1 MNWNMLL
8 FVVFPY
14 IAVVVAIVGTVYR
27 MLRRP
32 FTVSSLS
39 SQLLESRK
47 LFWGSV
53 PFHWGIVLI
62 LLAHLFA
69 LILPGGIEV
78 WNRVPIRLYVLEFTG
93 LALALWA
100 LFGLGML
107 IYRRVSVGKIR
118 AVTTPMDLVILG
130 LLTAQVITGILIAT
144 VYRFGSYWGTGVFV
158 PYVQSLV
165 TLQPRPELV
174 APLPFILQFHA
185 FLFFL
190 FLVVFPFSR
199 LAHIITLPL
208 GYLTRPFQLVKWVR
222 RDRPVERER
231 EPVGAGRIYGDSGA

>member
-14 IAVVVAIVGTVYR
+14 AAMVLAIVGTVYR
-27 MLRRP
+27 MIRRP

-39 SQLLESRK
+39 SQLLEGRQ

-53 PFHWGIVLI
+53 PFHWGILVI
-62 LLAHLFA
+62 LAAHFVA
-69 LILPGGIEV
+69 LILPAGIEV
-78 WNRVPIRLYVLEFTG
+78 WNRVPIRLYLLEITG

-107 IYRRVSVGKIR
+107 IYRRVSVSKIR
-118 AVTTPMDLVILG
+118 AVTTRMDLVVLG
-130 LLTAQVITGILIAT
+130 LLLLQVITGILIAT
-144 VYRFGSYWGTGVFV
+144 VYRFGSHWGTGVFV
-158 PYVQSLV
+158 PYVQSLFV
-165 TLQPRPELV
+165 LQPRPELV
-174 APLPFILQFHA
+174 APLPFVLQFHA
-185 FLFFL
+185 SLFFA

-199 LAHIITLPL
+199 LVHIITVPF

-222 RDRPVERER
+222 RDRPVSSER
-231 EPVGAGRIYGDSGA
+231 EPVGAGRR

>member
-1 MNWNMLL
+1 MNWNLLL

-14 IAVVVAIVGTVYR
+14 AAIILAVVGTVYR
-27 MLRRP
+27 MIRRP

-62 LLAHLFA
+62 LAAHLVA
-69 LILPGGIEV
+69 LILPAGIEL
-78 WNRVPIRLYVLEFTG
+78 WNRAPIRLYVLEVTG

-107 IYRRVSVGKIR
+107 VLRRVSVSKIR
-118 AVTTPMDLVILG
+118 AVTTRMDVVVLG
-130 LLTAQVITGILIAT
+130 LLLAQVVTGILIAT

-158 PYVQSLV
+158 PYVQSLF

-174 APLPFILQFHA
+174 APLPFILQAHA
-185 FLFFL
+185 FLFFV

-199 LAHIITLPL
+199 LVHIVTVPL
-208 GYLTRPFQLVKWVR
+208 GYLARPFQLVKWVR
-222 RDRPVERER
+222 RDRPVERE
-231 EPVGAGRIYGDSGA
+231 PVGAGRA

>member
-14 IAVVVAIVGTVYR
+14 VAIVIAIIGTIYR
-27 MLRRP
+27 LVRRP

-39 SQLLESRK
+39 SQLLEGRK

-53 PFHWGIVLI
+53 PFHWGLVLV
-62 LLAHLFA
+62 LLAHFVA
-69 LILPGGIEV
+69 LILPAGIEV
-78 WNRVPIRLYVLEFTG
+78 WNRVPIRLYLLEITG

-107 IYRRVSVGKIR
+107 IYRRVGVSKIR
-118 AVTTPMDLVILG
+118 AVTSRMDLVVLG
-130 LLTAQVITGILIAT
+130 LLVLQVITGILIAT

-158 PYVQSLV
+158 PYVQSLFV
-165 TLQPRPELV
+165 LQPRPELI

-185 FLFFL
+185 SLFFV

-199 LAHIITLPL
+199 LVHIITLPL
-208 GYLTRPFQLVKWVR
+208 RYLTRPFQLVKWLR
-222 RDRPVERER
+222 RDTPVERET
-231 EPVGAGRIYGDSGA
+231 VGAGRV

>member
-14 IAVVVAIVGTVYR
+14 VAIAIAIVGTVYR
-27 MLRRP
+27 MVRRP

-39 SQLLESRK
+39 SQLLEGRK

-53 PFHWGIVLI
+53 PFHWGLVVV
-62 LLAHLFA
+62 LLAHFVA
-69 LILPGGIEV
+69 LILPAGIEV
-78 WNRVPIRLYVLEFTG
+78 WNRVPIRLYLLEITG

-107 IYRRVSVGKIR
+107 IYRRVGVGKIR
-118 AVTTPMDLVILG
+118 AVTTRMDLVVLG
-130 LLTAQVITGILIAT
+130 LLVLQVITGILIAT

-158 PYVQSLV
+158 PYVQSLFV
-165 TLQPRPELV
+165 LQPRPELI

-185 FLFFL
+185 SLFFV
-190 FLVVFPFSR
+190 FLLVFPFSR
-199 LAHIITLPL
+199 LVHIITLPVR
-208 GYLTRPFQLVKWVR
+208 YLTRPFQLVKWVR
-222 RDRPVERER
+222 RDRPVGPER
-231 EPVGAGRIYGDSGA
+231 EPVGAGRV

>member
-14 IAVVVAIVGTVYR
+14 VAIAIAIVGTVYR
-27 MLRRP
+27 MIRRP

-39 SQLLESRK
+39 SQLLEGRK

-53 PFHWGIVLI
+53 PFHWGLVLV
-62 LLAHLFA
+62 LVAHFVA
-69 LILPGGIEV
+69 LILPAGIEV
-78 WNRVPIRLYVLEFTG
+78 WNRVPIRLYLLEITG

-107 IYRRVSVGKIR
+107 IYRRVSVSKIR
-118 AVTTPMDLVILG
+118 AVTTRMDLVVLG
-130 LLTAQVITGILIAT
+130 LLLAQVLTGVLIAT

-158 PYVQSLV
+158 PYVQSLFV
-165 TLQPRPELV
+165 LQPRPELI

-185 FLFFL
+185 SLFFV

-199 LAHIITLPL
+199 LVHIITLPL
-208 GYLTRPFQLVKWVR
+208 RYLTRPFQLVKWVR
-222 RDRPVERER
+222 RDRPVSSER
-231 EPVGAGRIYGDSGA
+231 EPVGAGRA

>member
-14 IAVVVAIVGTVYR
+14 VAIVVAVVGTVYR
-27 MLRRP
+27 MIRRP

-39 SQLLESRK
+39 SQLLEGRR

-62 LLAHLFA
+62 LAAHFLA
-69 LILPGGIEV
+69 LILPAGIEV
-78 WNRVPIRLYVLEFTG
+78 WNRVPIRLYLLEITG

-107 IYRRVSVGKIR
+107 IYRRVGVSKIR
-118 AVTTPMDLVILG
+118 VVTTRMDLVVLG
-130 LLTAQVITGILIAT
+130 LLLLQVVTGILIAT

-158 PYVQSLV
+158 PYVQSLFV
-165 TLQPRPELV
+165 LQPRPELI

-185 FLFFL
+185 SLFFV

-199 LAHIITLPL
+199 LVHMITVPL
-208 GYLTRPFQLVKWVR
+208 RYLTRPFQLVKWLR
-222 RDRPVERER
+222 RDRPVEPER
-231 EPVGAGRIYGDSGA
+231 EPVGAGRA

>member
-1 MNWNMLL
+1 MLL

-14 IAVVVAIVGTVYR
+14 VAVAVAIIGTVYR

-39 SQLLESRK
+39 SQLLEGRK

-53 PFHWGIVLI
+53 PFHWGLVVV
-62 LLAHLFA
+62 LLAHFVA
-69 LILPGGIEV
+69 LILPAGIEV
-78 WNRVPIRLYVLEFTG
+78 WNRVPIRLYLLEITG

-107 IYRRVSVGKIR
+107 IYRRVGVSKIR
-118 AVTTPMDLVILG
+118 AVTTRMDLVVLG
-130 LLTAQVITGILIAT
+130 LLVLQVITGILIAT

-158 PYVQSLV
+158 PYVQSLFV
-165 TLQPRPELV
+165 LQPRPELI

-185 FLFFL
+185 SLFFV

-199 LAHIITLPL
+199 LVHIITLPL
-208 GYLTRPFQLVKWVR
+208 RYLTRPFQLVKWVR
-222 RDRPVERER
+222 RDRPVTGER
-231 EPVGAGRIYGDSGA
+231 EPIGAGRV

>member
-1 MNWNMLL
+1 MNWNLLL

-14 IAVVVAIVGTVYR
+14 VAIAIAIIGTVYR
-27 MLRRP
+27 MIRRP

-39 SQLLESRK
+39 SQLLEARK

-53 PFHWGIVLI
+53 PFHWGIVVI
-62 LLAHLFA
+62 LLAHLVA
-69 LILPGGIEV
+69 LIMPAGIEV
-78 WNRVPIRLYVLEFTG
+78 WNRVPIRLYLLEITG

-107 IYRRVSVGKIR
+107 IYRRFGVSKIR
-118 AVTTPMDLVILG
+118 AVTTRMDLVVLG
-130 LLTAQVITGILIAT
+130 LLVLQVITGILIAT

-158 PYVQSLV
+158 PYVQSLFV
-165 TLQPRPELV
+165 LQPRPELI

-185 FLFFL
+185 SLFFV

-199 LAHIITLPL
+199 LVHIITFPL
-208 GYLTRPFQLVKWVR
+208 RYLTRPFQLVKWLR
-222 RDRPVERER
+222 RDTPVSSER
-231 EPVGAGRIYGDSGA
+231 EPVGAR

>member
-14 IAVVVAIVGTVYR
+14 VAIAIAIVGTVDR
-27 MLRRP
+27 MVRRP

-39 SQLLESRK
+39 SQLLEGRK

-53 PFHWGIVLI
+53 PFHWGLVVV
-62 LLAHLFA
+62 LLAHFVA
-69 LILPGGIEV
+69 LILPAGIEV
-78 WNRVPIRLYVLEFTG
+78 WNRVPIRLYLLEITG

-107 IYRRVSVGKIR
+107 IYRRVGVSKIR
-118 AVTTPMDLVILG
+118 AVTTRMDLIVLG
-130 LLTAQVITGILIAT
+130 LLVLQVITGILIAT

-158 PYVQSLV
+158 PYVQSLFV
-165 TLQPRPELV
+165 LQPRPELI
-174 APLPFILQFHA
+174 APLPFMLQFHA
-185 FLFFL
+185 SLFFV

-199 LAHIITLPL
+199 LVHIITLPL
-208 GYLTRPFQLVKWVR
+208 RYLTRPFQLVKWLR
-222 RDRPVERER
+222 RDRPVSSER
-231 EPVGAGRIYGDSGA
+231 EPVGAGRA

>member
-8 FVVFPY
+8 FIVFPY
-14 IAVVVAIVGTVYR
+14 VAIVLAIVGTVYR
-27 MLRRP
+27 MIRRP

-39 SQLLESRK
+39 SQLLEGRQ

-53 PFHWGIVLI
+53 PFHWGIVVI
-62 LLAHLFA
+62 LAAHLVA
-69 LILPGGIEV
+69 LILPAGIEV
-78 WNRVPIRLYVLEFTG
+78 WNRVPIRLYLLEITG

-107 IYRRVSVGKIR
+107 IYRRVSVSKIR
-118 AVTTPMDLVILG
+118 AVTTPLDLVVLG
-130 LLTAQVITGILIAT
+130 LLLAQVITGILVAT

-158 PYVQSLV
+158 PYVQSLF
-165 TLQPRPELV
+165 TLQPRPELI

-185 FLFFL
+185 SLFFV

-199 LAHIITLPL
+199 LVHIITVPL

-222 RDRPVERER
+222 RDRPVSSER
-231 EPVGAGRIYGDSGA
+231 EPVGAGRR

>member
-14 IAVVVAIVGTVYR
+14 VAIVVAIVGTVYR
-27 MLRRP
+27 LVRRP

-39 SQLLESRK
+39 SQLLEGRQ

-53 PFHWGIVLI
+53 PFHWGLVLI
-62 LLAHLFA
+62 LLAHFLA
-69 LILPGGIEV
+69 LILPGLFNV
-78 WNRVPIRLYVLEFTG
+78 WNRSPIRLYALEITG

-107 IYRRVSVGKIR
+107 IYRRVSVSKIR
-118 AVTTPMDLVILG
+118 AVTTPMDLVVLG
-130 LLTAQVITGILIAT
+130 LVLLQVITGILIAT
-144 VYRFGSYWGTGVFV
+144 VYRFGSYWGTDVFV
-158 PYVQSLV
+158 PYVQSLFI
-165 TLQPRPELV
+165 LQPRPELV

-185 FLFFL
+185 SLFFV

-199 LAHIITLPL
+199 LVHMITLPL
-208 GYLTRPFQLVKWVR
+208 RYLTRPFQLVKWVR
-222 RDRPVERER
+222 RDRPAEPER
-231 EPVGAGRIYGDSGA
+231 EPVGVGR

>member
-8 FVVFPY
+8 FVIFPY
-14 IAVVVAIVGTVYR
+14 VAIVMAIVGTVYR
-27 MLRRP
+27 IVRRP

-39 SQLLESRK
+39 SQLLEGRK

-62 LLAHLFA
+62 LLAHFVA
-69 LILPGGIEV
+69 LILPAGIEV
-78 WNRVPIRLYVLEFTG
+78 WNRVPIRLYLLEITG

-107 IYRRVSVGKIR
+107 IYRRVGVSKIW
-118 AVTTPMDLVILG
+118 AVTTRMDLVVLG
-130 LLTAQVITGILIAT
+130 LLLLQVITGILIAT

-158 PYVQSLV
+158 PYVQSLFI
-165 TLQPRPELV
+165 LQPRPELI

-185 FLFFL
+185 SLFF
-190 FLVVFPFSR
+190 VSTVSS
-199 LAHIITLPL
+199 
-208 GYLTRPFQLVKWVR
+208 
-222 RDRPVERER
+222 
-231 EPVGAGRIYGDSGA
+231 AGMYKA

>member
-8 FVVFPY
+8 FVVLPY
-14 IAVVVAIVGTVYR
+14 VAIVVAIAGTVYR
-27 MLRRP
+27 MIRRP

-53 PFHWGIVLI
+53 PFHWGIVVI

-69 LILPGGIEV
+69 LILPAGIEV
-78 WNRVPIRLYVLEFTG
+78 WNRVPIRLYMLEITG

-100 LFGLGML
+100 LFGLGTL
-107 IYRRVSVGKIR
+107 IYRRIGVSKIR
-118 AVTTPMDLVILG
+118 AVTTRMDMVVLG
-130 LLTAQVITGILIAT
+130 LLLAQMVTGVLIAT

-158 PYVQSLV
+158 PYVQSLF

-174 APLPFILQFHA
+174 APLPFVLQFHA
-185 FLFFL
+185 SLFFV

-199 LAHIITLPL
+199 LVHIITVPF

-222 RDRPVERER
+222 RDPPAETER
-231 EPVGAGRIYGDSGA
+231 EPVGAARVL

>member
-14 IAVVVAIVGTVYR
+14 LAIVLAIVGTVYR
-27 MLRRP
+27 MIRRP

-47 LFWGSV
+47 LFWGTV
-53 PFHWGIVLI
+53 PFHWGVVLI
-62 LLAHLFA
+62 LLAHLVA
-69 LILPGGIEV
+69 LILPAGIEV
-78 WNRVPIRLYVLEFTG
+78 WNRVPIRLYVLEITG

-107 IYRRVSVGKIR
+107 IYRRVGVSKIR
-118 AVTTPMDLVILG
+118 AVTTRMDLVVLA
-130 LLTAQVITGILIAT
+130 LLLLQVITGILIAT

-158 PYVQSLV
+158 PYVQSLF

-185 FLFFL
+185 SLFFV

-199 LAHIITLPL
+199 LVHIITFPL
-208 GYLTRPFQLVKWVR
+208 QYLTRPFQLVKWLR
-222 RDRPVERER
+222 RDRPVSSER
-231 EPVGAGRIYGDSGA
+231 EPVGAGRV